1 MFLKHLQTQ
10 QFHHL
15 PEQPT
20 PAPDHSSGEKFFPK
34 VQPESPPVQLETT
47 PSSPISSH
55 MGEEAD
61 SHLTTTFLQVV
72 VESLQVVVESHTDG
86 Q

>member
-34 VQPESPPVQLETT
+34 VQPESALAQLEAIPCRHIT
-47 PSSPISSH
+47 SY